1 MSGNMTSEE
10 QTEYLRE
17 QVQRLYE
24 DIGDKAEELHNRRVA
39 LSAARAELEQM
50 RASHGRIVDALHAR
64 ACRYAE
70 EAAYYKSLVNGDG
83 VSELERG
90 KALLDMALKHLVHGA
105 TEDRRKRAILVL
117 ALKASIAC
125 DQYLEEEA

>member
-1 MSGNMTSEE
+1 MSGNMTREE

-50 RASHGRIVDALHAR
+50 RASHGRIVER